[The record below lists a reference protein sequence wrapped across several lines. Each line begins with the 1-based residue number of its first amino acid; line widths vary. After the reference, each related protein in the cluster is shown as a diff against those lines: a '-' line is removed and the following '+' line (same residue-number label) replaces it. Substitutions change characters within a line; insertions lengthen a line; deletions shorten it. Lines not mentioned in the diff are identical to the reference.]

1 MESIVRE
8 KVWIAKTL
16 LSLYKDGEHNVMR
29 REKIMDEKSLG
40 FKNND

>member
-8 KVWIAKTL
+8 KAWIAKTL
-16 LSLYKDGEHNVMR
+16 SSLYKDGEHNVMG
-29 REKIMDEKSLG
+29 EKIMDEKSLG